1 MGVSHNALYKYSFWL
16 ARPLFNHYKVGL
28 LRYLLT
34 YHMLLLYT
42 QNEATY
48 HAVDGTDGHV
58 DMEENQLGKKKP
70 RKDKKVDLDNLKRE
84 VEMVRFARST
94 HST

>member
-28 LRYLLT
+28 LRYLLI
-34 YHMLLLYT
+34 LLLYT

-58 DMEENQLGKKKP
+58 DMEENQLSQLGKKKP